1 MIYIFLAEGFEE
13 VEALTPLDILR
24 RAKLPVKTVG
34 VTGKTVTG
42 SHGIPVV
49 ADLTIDE
56 VQEADLSAVVLP
68 GGIPGT
74 PNLEACDRVM
84 QLVDY
89 AAENDMVVAAICAAP
104 SILGH
109 RGILKGKRAT
119 CFPGFEKEL
128 TGAEH
133 VDLPAVQ
140 DGNVVT
146 GWGAGGAF
154 EFSLALLSALT
165 DGQTAEKIRASMRIP
180 DVAHKEEN
188 E

>member
-13 VEALTPLDILR
+13 VEALTPLDVLR

-34 VTGKTVTG
+34 VTGKTVIG

-49 ADLTIDE
+49 ADLTVDA
-56 VQEADLSAVVLP
+56 VDEADLTAIVLP

-74 PNLEACDRVM
+74 PNLEACDRLM
-84 QLVDY
+84 QMVDR
-89 AAENDMVVAAICAAP
+89 AAESKKVIAAICAAP

-128 TGAEH
+128 TGAQH

-140 DGNVVT
+140 DGNIVT

-154 EFSLALLSALT
+154 EFSLALLCALT
-165 DGQTAEKIRASMRIP
+165 DPATAGKMRTTMRIP
-180 DVAHKEEN
+180 AVAPKEED
-188 E
+188 